1 MSCIS
6 EIMDAAKRAGIDIL
20 EDEAK
25 EIEQVLSERLAKKV
39 AESGEDARLDV
50 FKLAREIAKQA
61 RINAAIQRKTR
72 LLNARAYTNIMLRIN
87 ANKDNPGEAL
97 SAILVG
103 DIKTLENGLS
113 SVDAR
118 QQAIGAEYAGRLVAA
133 LRDQDLE
140 DIFKS
145 GDLDELIYKAMFDG
159 PDQLDGST
167 ASKNAIK
174 IAEIV
179 KKVQKQLLKRKNRNG
194 AIITEL
200 ENYVVRQSHDAV
212 LLRKVGKQAWISK
225 IKDKLSAKTF
235 ENKPAFKDGQPYTEN
250 DFLGDIYDNLVSGN
264 HQKTDGSD
272 MSKEM
277 IDSLTAYKGP
287 SNLAKKLSTSRVLH
301 FKDGQASYDYSK
313 EFSRMSFSEAVVNGI
328 INDGQSIGLM
338 ETFGTNPKAM
348 FERVMKDIENINKGN
363 EKALSSINKFS
374 LENQFKELDG
384 TTRARGSGKLYFGGV
399 VDFAGIG
406 AAIRMIQNMA
416 KLGAAT
422 ISSFSDV
429 ATKAAFI
436 NSRTD
441 RGIFGSYAKAFSDIF
456 RGYNSKDQKKL
467 AYLLNVGIDNFLG
480 EVHARFGSNDSLPGF
495 IGKAH
500 QTFFRLNGMQWWN
513 NAQKTGLVRMMAAD
527 LAQYT
532 DRAFADIPIKTR
544 TNLTR
549 YGIGELEW
557 SLYSQ
562 MQKTAV
568 DNVNYLTPSAVD
580 TIPANV
586 IERAALD
593 KANSLR
599 KRKKKQATQTEIDS
613 YKDELVT
620 KLSTFFND
628 AADSAIP
635 TPGAKERAIMNLGTM
650 RGTILGEAVRAIMQ
664 LKGFPITYIT
674 KGMKQ
679 QYYAQKQ
686 IGNSGILGLSQ
697 MMVGTTVMGYLSMS
711 LKDILKGRNPAEVFD
726 EREGLN
732 TKTFIRAF
740 TQGGGAGIYGDFIFG
755 EFNRYGQS
763 PIETFAGPTLGT
775 AGDMLKLFANLRD
788 GNTDKVTQQAFR
800 SIVSNTPYINLFYT
814 KAALDYMFIYGIME
828 KTNPGYLRRMERRM
842 KNDFDQEFYLPPS
855 RYAKETIIEKAID

>member
-6 EIMDAAKRAGIDIL
+6 EIMDAAKRAGIEIL

-25 EIEQVLSERLAKKV
+25 EIEQILSEKLAKKV
-39 AESGEDARLDV
+39 AESGDDTNLDI
-50 FKLAREIAKQA
+50 FKLARQIAKQA
-61 RINAAIQRKTR
+61 RINAAIQRKSR
-72 LLNARAYTNIMLRIN
+72 LINARSYTAIMKRIV

-97 SAILVG
+97 SAIMVG

-133 LRDQDLE
+133 LRDADLE
-140 DIFKS
+140 DVFKS
-145 GDLDELIYKAMFDG
+145 GDLDELIYTAMFDG
-159 PDQLDGST
+159 PSKLDNST
-167 ASKNAIK
+167 ASKDAIK

-179 KKVQKQLLKRKNRNG
+179 KKVQKQLVKRKNRSG
-194 AIITEL
+194 AVITEL
-200 ENYVVRQSHDAV
+200 ENYVVRQSHDSV
-212 LLRKVGKQAWISK
+212 LLRKAGKAKWVSK
-225 IKDKLSAKTF
+225 IKEKLSDKTF
-235 ENKPAFKDGQPYTEN
+235 ENKPAFKDGKPYTED
-250 DFLGDIYDNLVSGN
+250 DFLEDIYDSLVSGN

-272 MSKEM
+272 SPDNMLQS
-277 IDSLTAYKGP
+277 IDAFSGP

-301 FKDGQASYDYSK
+301 FKDGQSSYDYSK
-313 EFSRMSFSEAVVNGI
+313 EFSRMTFSESVVNGI
-328 INDGQSIGLM
+328 IHDGQSIGLM
-338 ETFGTNPKAM
+338 ETFGTNPKSM
-348 FERVMKDIENINKGN
+348 FETVLKHIQNINKG
-363 EKALSSINKFS
+363 KPTALGTINQYR

-384 TTRARGSGKLYFGGV
+384 TTRARGSNKLYFGNS

-406 AAIRMIQNMA
+406 AAVRMIQNMA
-416 KLGAAT
+416 KLGMAT

-456 RGYNSKDQKKL
+456 KGYNSKEQKKL
-467 AYLLNVGIDNFLG
+467 AYLLNVGVDNFLG
-480 EVHARFGSNDSLPGF
+480 EVHARFGANDSMPGM

-500 QTFFRLNGMQWWN
+500 QMFFRLNGMQWWN

-532 DRAFADIPIKTR
+532 DLAFSDIPVKTR

-562 MQKTAV
+562 MQKTAL
-568 DNVNYLTPSAVD
+568 DNNNYLVPSAVD
-580 TIPANV
+580 TIPSQV
-586 IERAALD
+586 IEQAALAR
-593 KANSLR
+593 ANSFR
-599 KRKKKQATQTEIDS
+599 KRKKKVVTENELQK
-613 YKDELVT
+613 YKDELTT
-620 KLSTFFND
+620 KLSTFYAD

-635 TPGAKERAIMNLGTM
+635 TPGAKERAVMNMGTLRGTM
-650 RGTILGEAVRAIMQ
+650 IGEAIRAIMQ

-674 KGMKQ
+674 KGMRQ

-711 LKDILKGRNPAEVFD
+711 LKDILKGKNPAEVFS
-726 EREGLN
+726 ERNGLN
-732 TKTFIRAF
+732 TKTFMRAF
-740 TQGGGAGIYGDFIFG
+740 TQGGGAGIYGDFVFG

-763 PIETFAGPTLGT
+763 PLETFAGPTLGT
-775 AGDMLKLFANLRD
+775 AADMLKLYSNLRD
-788 GNTDKVTQQAFR
+788 GNVDKVTQQAFR
-800 SIVSNTPYINLFYT
+800 TLVSNTPYINLFYT
-814 KAALDYMFIYGIME
+814 KAALDYMFIYGLME
-828 KTNPGYLRRMERRM
+828 KSNPGYLKRMERRM
-842 KNDFDQEFYLPPS
+842 NKDFDQQFYLPPS
-855 RYAKETIIEKAID
+855 RFAKKTIIEKAID

>member
-1 MSCIS
+1 
-6 EIMDAAKRAGIDIL
+6 MDAAKRAGIDIL
-20 EDEAK
+20 EEEAK
-25 EIEQVLSERLAKKV
+25 EIEQILAERLAKKV
-39 AESGEDARLDV
+39 AEAGEDARLDV

-72 LLNARAYTNIMLRIN
+72 LLNARAYTNIMLRVN
-87 ANKDNPGEAL
+87 SNKDNPGEAL

-103 DIKTLENGLS
+103 DIKTLQNGLS

-159 PDQLDGST
+159 ADQLDNST
-167 ASKNAIK
+167 ASKNALK

-200 ENYVVRQSHDAV
+200 ENYVVRQSHDSV
-212 LLRKVGKQAWISK
+212 LLRKATKPVWIAK
-225 IKDKLSAKTF
+225 IKDNLSDKTF
-235 ENKPAFKDGQPYTEN
+235 ENKPAFKDGQPYTED

-272 MSKEM
+272 VPNEISK
-277 IDSLTAYKGP
+277 SLEGYKGP
-287 SNLAKKLSTSRVLH
+287 ANLAKKLSTSRVLH
-301 FKDGQASYDYSK
+301 FKNGQASYDYAK

-348 FERVMKDIENINKGN
+348 FQRVLKDIENINKGN

-384 TTRARGSGKLYFGGV
+384 TTRARGSGKLYFGGL

-422 ISSFSDV
+422 ISSFSDI

-456 RGYNSKDQKKL
+456 KGYNSKDQKKL

-527 LAQYT
+527 LADYT
-532 DRAFADIPIKTR
+532 DRAFSDIPIKTR

-549 YGIGELEW
+549 YGIGEFEW

-580 TIPANV
+580 TIPADV

-593 KANSLR
+593 RANSLR
-599 KRKKKQATQTEIDS
+599 KRKKKEATQSEIDA
-613 YKDELVT
+613 YKDELTT
-620 KLSTFFND
+620 KLATFFND

-711 LKDILKGRNPAEVFD
+711 LKDILKGKNPAEVFD

-775 AGDMLKLFANLRD
+775 AGDILKLFANLRE
-788 GNTDKVTQQAFR
+788 GKTDKVTQQAFR
-800 SIVSNTPYINLFYT
+800 TLVSNTPYINLFYT
-814 KAALDYMFIYGIME
+814 KAALDYMFIYGLME
-828 KTNPGYLRRMERRM
+828 KSNPGYLRRMERRM
-842 KNDFDQEFYLPPS
+842 KKDFDQEFYLPPS
-855 RYAKETIIEKAID
+855 RYARETIVEKAID